1 MATLL
6 ILGWVFAPIYI
17 ASGVV
22 TMPEYLRER
31 FGGQR
36 IRIFLSIFSLFIYIF
51 TKVSVSLLLNTFNL
65 KPKVDEYD
73 ITNRR
78 RDLSFAE
85 PDGGV

>member
-6 ILGWVFAPIYI
+6 ILGWIFAPIYI

-36 IRIFLSIFSLFIYIF
+36 IRIFLSVLSLFIYVF
-51 TKVSVSLLLNTFNL
+51 TKISVSSFTFFVYHFAG
-65 KPKVDEYD
+65 KVF
-73 ITNRR
+73 IQI
-78 RDLSFAE
+78 LS
-85 PDGGV
+85 